1 MTHDLHLWCIFCC
14 INLTDLKYFKL
25 SFSQVSTKVTV
36 SDILPST
43 KAAFS
48 FKIPDHKSGK
58 VSKMQLTE
66 MKLVKILKEKDEE

>member
-1 MTHDLHLWCIFCC
+1 VIL
-14 INLTDLKYFKL
+14 
-25 SFSQVSTKVTV
+25 

-66 MKLVKILKEKDEE
+66 MKLVKIMNKKYKRKKRMIISL